1 MRELVE
7 RYRPSVLW
15 NDISWPAPA
24 GRLAT
29 MLEAYYWAVPDGVV
43 NDRFMPWS
51 PAWELARTAPARRLL
66 DRLAARSA
74 AADKGIVPPK
84 PPMFDVRTP
93 EYTVFD
99 SVQPTPWECV
109 RGIDRSFGHNDQ
121 SREDLFLGR
130 GELVWSLTDIVA
142 KGGNLL
148 LNVGPRGVDATIA
161 DAQTRRLDWLA
172 TFTESAGGALFGT
185 RPWVH
190 PTGAAQVGGVA
201 AEVRY
206 TARDR
211 TVFAIARSGSRSGSG
226 AAGGGPGTEPALL
239 LAEVDATPTTSV
251 TDLSGAALRFRAD
264 PTGLTVWLG
273 RAPTEEEP
281 VVVAL
286 HDVRARPST

>member
-1 MRELVE
+1 
-7 RYRPSVLW
+7 
-15 NDISWPAPA
+15 
-24 GRLAT
+24 
-29 MLEAYYWAVPDGVV
+29 
-43 NDRFMPWS
+43 
-51 PAWELARTAPARRLL
+51 
-66 DRLAARSA
+66 
-74 AADKGIVPPK
+74 
-84 PPMFDVRTP
+84 MFDVRTP

-172 TFTESAGGALFGT
+172 AFTDAAGEALFGT

-190 PTGAAQVGGVA
+190 PSGEVAVGGAVPA
-201 AEVRY
+201 PAQVRY

-211 TVFAIARSGSRSGSG
+211 TVFAIVRQPDLGSPAGR
-226 AAGGGPGTEPALL
+226 AAPVAEPGEPDGEVELL
-239 LAEVDATPTTSV
+239 LAEVDATPTTRV
-251 TDLSGAALRFRAD
+251 TDRTGRELRFRAD
-264 PTGLTVWLG
+264 LSGLTVWVTD
-273 RAPTEEEP
+273 RPTEEEP
-281 VVVAL
+281 VVLAL
-286 HDVRARPST
+286 HDVRARRTT